1 MNQAPQLTKEEAHNA
16 LTFLERVSTQGVK
29 EAVVLASLANKL
41 AQIKA
46 HVPQEE
52 PQSAEDST
60 ATDE

>member
-46 HVPQEE
+46 HVPQESV
-52 PQSAEDST
+52 SAEDT
-60 ATDE
+60 AATDE